1 MPALSVNLPFSLDRT
16 VTSPLA
22 WPSDDEL
29 LVAIAGIHVGEHRL
43 CQLANE
49 LGQLHDQLL
58 AYDLA
63 RPDDPQTED
72 ASPRAEIDWRR
83 DELIF
88 EIDVWVAERAP
99 IPHRNAG
106 LHTETIGAVI
116 DRLAQTQTH
125 ASHLLMTLDAAD
137 PRVHA
142 AWSHLAELANGY
154 TDLTAD
160 ILARSRRL
168 PTRKDHR

>member
-1 MPALSVNLPFSLDRT
+1 MSAPSAYLPFSLDRT

-63 RPDDPQTED
+63 GQDSPQTD
-72 ASPRAEIDWRR
+72 NAIPRPEIDRRR
-83 DELIF
+83 DKLIF
-88 EIDVWVAERAP
+88 DIDIWVAERAP

-106 LHTETIGAVI
+106 LHTESVGEVI
-116 DRLAQTQTH
+116 DRLAKTQTH
-125 ASHLLMTLDAAD
+125 ASHLLMTVDPAD

-168 PTRKDHR
+168 PTRRDHR